1 MTRKTSFVVLH
12 ILCLSPHAQKINGK
26 PTDLFSYH
34 PFYFGTTQFD
44 AKLQK
49 TFDFSFILQ
58 QIRFL
63 ITLALSSLKPYLIWT
78 REDCK
83 STNKPTGKTA
93 IITGANTGIGKETAI
108 DLSKRGARVILACR
122 DLNKA
127 TVAKGIV
134 EQPQKIGADCDILSN
149 VICR

>member
-12 ILCLSPHAQKINGK
+12 ILSLSPHAQKIK
-26 PTDLFSYH
+26 EKRTDLFSCL

-49 TFDFSFILQ
+49 TFDFSYTFLL
-58 QIRFL
+58 QIRML
-63 ITLALSSLKPYLIWT
+63 IRLALSSLKAYLVLT
-78 REDCK
+78 MEDCK
-83 STNKPTGKTA
+83 STNKLTGKTV

-108 DLSKRGARVILACR
+108 DLAKRGARVILACR

-127 TVAKGIV
+127 TIAKGIV
-134 EQPQKIGADCDILSN
+134 EQPQKNRS
-149 VICR
+149 